1 MAASTPQFMAS
12 VLGLDR
18 MDFGKIK
25 NLMPQVPRRFPGFFV
40 RQSFAAFLTGIG
52 KDTYD
57 MIHLAF
63 WKKDPLFALVPD
75 LASSLPAALFFA
87 LFLHCGA
94 VR

>member
-1 MAASTPQFMAS
+1 MAS

-25 NLMPQVPRRFPGFFV
+25 NLVSQGPRWFPGFIV

-57 MIHLAF
+57 MIHLAL
-63 WKKDPLFALVPD
+63 WKKNPLFALVPD
-75 LASSLPAALFFA
+75 LPSSLPAALFFGNRSPHLSTDVFSLRSEA
-87 LFLHCGA
+87 
-94 VR
+94 